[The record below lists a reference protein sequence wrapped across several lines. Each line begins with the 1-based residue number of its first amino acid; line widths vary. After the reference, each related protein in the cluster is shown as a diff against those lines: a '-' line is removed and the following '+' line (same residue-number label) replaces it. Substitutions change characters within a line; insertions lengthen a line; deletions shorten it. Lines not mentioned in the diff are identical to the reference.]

1 MINLFY
7 NNQNKIK
14 GLFTRGTELLAIFR
28 LAGKILNVKKRYTCL
43 ELKSSDDIK
52 YRTYH
57 KQIYE
62 YDKNKKLNDLVLDN
76 FNSVGSFSFN
86 NSEYCIN
93 FDIGLNISLYSDFL
107 SERILN
113 KVSQN
118 QNIDLAA
125 LKQNPAKFAK
135 FLMVAIYVEI
145 KDFNNVYP
153 TYGDMFNTLK
163 SKLGLNNKQL
173 SI

>member
-1 MINLFY
+1 
-7 NNQNKIK
+7 
-14 GLFTRGTELLAIFR
+14 
-28 LAGKILNVKKRYTCL
+28 
-43 ELKSSDDIK
+43 
-52 YRTYH
+52 
-57 KQIYE
+57 
-62 YDKNKKLNDLVLDN
+62 
-76 FNSVGSFSFN
+76 
-86 NSEYCIN
+86 
-93 FDIGLNISLYSDFL
+93 
-107 SERILN
+107 
-113 KVSQN
+113 VSQN

-125 LKQNPAKFAK
+125 LKQNPSKFAK